1 MSLDALQWQE
11 ISFEHQ
17 PRHDLES
24 LFYVILTVC
33 TYVDSPGHL
42 RSSVPVGNEPSL
54 CPNEWWSTRD
64 LNHLVRCK
72 GAQMSLFD
80 RYILR
85 RLPPYWNDFHQVLR
99 DLRNAIWPQK
109 TYAQE
114 QPNVASHDKFLDILT
129 AAQETYRKAEE
140 IPCAYAYISEKQ
152 ADKSGSHKRK
162 GKNSDVAMGSKR
174 SKTTT
179 QITFEQGPSQS
190 RPGTLD
196 A

>member
-1 MSLDALQWQE
+1 
-11 ISFEHQ
+11 
-17 PRHDLES
+17 
-24 LFYVILTVC
+24 
-33 TYVDSPGHL
+33 
-42 RSSVPVGNEPSL
+42 
-54 CPNEWWSTRD
+54 
-64 LNHLVRCK
+64 
-72 GAQMSLFD
+72 MSLFD

-152 ADKSGSHKRK
+152 AGGSHKRK
-162 GKNSDVAMGSKR
+162 GKNNDVAVGSKR
-174 SKTTT
+174 SKTVS
-179 QITFEQGPSQS
+179 QIPFEQGPSQS
-190 RPGTLD
+190 LHTGTLD